1 MTNQAKSKFLEKL
14 ENVPFIF
21 VLVFAILF
29 TFWPIMVNAL
39 EGADAD
45 IGPFFSGQG
54 ITFVG
59 GVPFY
64 SGGFHP
70 TLIHY
75 IDAIGFQAFPRLIG
89 NTTFIALSSVSIAL
103 IAGVPAGYGLA
114 RLKFRGQEAISF
126 SLLALRTVSPFA
138 IVIPLYILYYHTG
151 LWDTY
156 PGLAL
161 AYLVL
166 VIPVAVW
173 MVRGLFSDI
182 PKEIYDAAEISGA
195 SESQIFRK
203 IALPYVALGI
213 VATAIFCV
221 VLVWNEFLIADFLTG
236 PVTKTVSVGIWNGL
250 GDEIGIRSVDEDL
263 VSSASF
269 LAWIPAIILF
279 LSIKRYLAKGFSL
292 GAAS

>member
-1 MTNQAKSKFLEKL
+1 MA
-14 ENVPFIF
+14 
-21 VLVFAILF
+21 FAVLF

-39 EGADAD
+39 EGADGD

-59 GVPFY
+59 GVPYF
-64 SGGFHP
+64 SGGWHP

-75 IDAIGFQAFPRLIG
+75 IDAINIEAFPKLIG
-89 NTTFIALSSVSIAL
+89 NTTIIALSSVFIAL
-103 IAGVPAGYGLA
+103 AAGIPAGYGLA
-114 RLKFRGQEAISF
+114 RLKFKGQEAISF

-138 IVIPLYILYYHTG
+138 IVIPLYILYSHTG
-151 LWDTY
+151 LWDTF
-156 PGLAL
+156 PGLAI

-166 VIPVAVW
+166 VIPVTVW

-182 PKEIYDAAEISGA
+182 PKDIYDAAEVSGA

-213 VATAIFCV
+213 VATAIFCI
-221 VLVWNEFLIADFLTG
+221 VLVWNEFVIADLLTG
-236 PVTKTVSVGIWNGL
+236 PVTKTVSVGVWNGL
-250 GDEIGIRSVDEDL
+250 GDEIGIRSLDEDL

-269 LAWIPAIILF
+269 LAWIPVMILF
-279 LSIKRYLAKGFSL
+279 LCIRRYLAKGFTL

>member
-1 MTNQAKSKFLEKL
+1 
-14 ENVPFIF
+14 
-21 VLVFAILF
+21 
-29 TFWPIMVNAL
+29 MVNAL

-59 GVPFY
+59 GVPYY

-75 IDAIGFQAFPRLIG
+75 IDAINLQAFPRLIG
-89 NTTFIALSSVSIAL
+89 NTTVIALSSVAIAL
-103 IAGVPAGYGLA
+103 LAGVPAGYGLA
-114 RLKFRGQEAISF
+114 RLKFKGQEAISF

-138 IVIPLYILYYHTG
+138 IVIPLYILYSNTG
-151 LWDTY
+151 LWDTF

-161 AYLVL
+161 AYLVI

-182 PKEIYDAAEISGA
+182 PKEIYDAAEVSGA
-195 SESQIFRK
+195 NESQIFRK
-203 IALPYVALGI
+203 IALPYVMLGI
-213 VATAIFCV
+213 MATAIFCV
-221 VLVWNEFLIADFLTG
+221 ILVWNEFLLANLLTG
-236 PVTKTVSVGIWNGL
+236 PVTKTVSVGIWNGF

-269 LAWIPAIILF
+269 LAWIPAMVLF
-279 LSIKRYLAKGFSL
+279 LLIKRYLAKGFSL

>member
-1 MTNQAKSKFLEKL
+1 MA
-14 ENVPFIF
+14 
-21 VLVFAILF
+21 FAILF

-39 EGADAD
+39 EGADGD

-59 GVPFY
+59 GVPYF
-64 SGGFHP
+64 SGGWHP

-75 IDAIGFQAFPRLIG
+75 IDAINLEAFPRLIG
-89 NTTFIALSSVSIAL
+89 NTTIIALSSVAIAL
-103 IAGVPAGYGLA
+103 VAGVPAGYGLA
-114 RLKFRGQEAISF
+114 RLKFKGQEAISF

-138 IVIPLYILYYHTG
+138 IIIPLYILYSNTG
-151 LWDTY
+151 LWDTF

-161 AYLVL
+161 AYLVI

-173 MVRGLFSDI
+173 MLRGLFSDI
-182 PKEIYDAAEISGA
+182 PKEIYDAAEVSGA

-203 IALPYVALGI
+203 IALPYVMLGI
-213 VATAIFCV
+213 MATAIFCV
-221 VLVWNEFLIADFLTG
+221 ILVWNEFLIADFLTG
-236 PVTKTVSVGIWNGL
+236 AATKTVSVGIWNGL
-250 GDEIGIRSVDEDL
+250 GDEIGVRTLDEDL

-269 LAWIPAIILF
+269 LAWIPAMVLF
-279 LSIKRYLAKGFSL
+279 VVIKRYLAKGFSL